1 MKIAVIDNDSEQA
14 ELVCQVLASIGHTC
28 QPASN
33 GMDWLD
39 QTGHEEVHM
48 LILDWQSAGRTAAD
62 LIREMRA
69 RLPWLPILLLAG
81 RADEDGVVAALAAG
95 VSDYLVKPLRRG
107 ELAMRVQALLKRAY
121 PDRQSDATIHFDN
134 FAFETGTGRLTVDGV
149 PVELTQKEFALAL
162 LFFRNLGRPLSRAYI
177 QENVWSRDADIP
189 SRTLDTHVSRVRNK
203 LGLRPEKGFRLAP
216 VYSFGYRLEQLAG

>member
-1 MKIAVIDNDSEQA
+1 MKIAVIDNDPQQA
-14 ELVCQVLASIGHTC
+14 ELVRQVLASIGHTC

-39 QTGHEEVHM
+39 LMGREEAHM
-48 LILDWQSAGRTAAD
+48 LILDWQSAGRDAAD
-62 LIREMRA
+62 LIRETRT
-69 RLPWLPILLLAG
+69 RLPLLPLLLLAG
-81 RADEDGVVAALAAG
+81 RADEDGVAAALAAG
-95 VSDYLVKPLRRG
+95 ADDYLVKPLRRG
-107 ELAMRVQALLKRAY
+107 ELAMRVQILLKRRY
-121 PDRQSDATIHFDN
+121 PDRQSDTTVHFDH
-134 FAFETGTGRLTVDGV
+134 FAFDTGASRLTVDGV

-177 QENVWSRDADIP
+177 QENVWSRDAELP